1 MVENITS
8 LILKSIKNKELLNN
22 NNIYVNSIHTG
33 TFYQL
38 LNEIKPGLES
48 KLLKE
53 CPDLKESLKGQ
64 IARAA
69 KVTGLPETLITAV
82 GQVES
87 GLRHVNPQT
96 GQVVKS
102 PAGALGLMQLMPA
115 TAKELGVNVYEQA
128 ENILGGAKYLVLA
141 WQKFHGKL
149 ELVLAGYNAGINRV
163 QKAIQAAD
171 SASWE
176 VIKRQLP
183 QETQNYVAKVMSLLN
198 NLENPEPSPLNNRI
212 TPVNPLEIKPGWE
225 SKLLK
230 FSQSQLREIFSPQN
244 FLFDRQSIETVKTKE
259 GDLNLL
265 TGEEN
270 FIFTFLKGVNSDLW
284 SINRPVSLPK
294 LPLIIFSVLQ
304 EIPFKA
310 EKTIIILHLTP
321 ENLGSLV
328 IKVTKQEDKLT
339 ILFCTTNHNVKEIIE
354 ASFPQLK
361 EALFQQ
367 NLLLDKA
374 MVLIT
379 NQEEGR
385 GQNNY
390 SEGRWQTGQPYTSQK
405 VKTKEVSLSLLTGEE
420 NFMPK
425 ATTINYW
432 V

>member
-1 MVENITS
+1 
-8 LILKSIKNKELLNN
+8 
-22 NNIYVNSIHTG
+22 
-33 TFYQL
+33 
-38 LNEIKPGLES
+38 
-48 KLLKE
+48 
-53 CPDLKESLKGQ
+53 
-64 IARAA
+64 
-69 KVTGLPETLITAV
+69 
-82 GQVES
+82 
-87 GLRHVNPQT
+87 
-96 GQVVKS
+96 
-102 PAGALGLMQLMPA
+102 
-115 TAKELGVNVYEQA
+115 
-128 ENILGGAKYLVLA
+128 
-141 WQKFHGKL
+141 
-149 ELVLAGYNAGINRV
+149 
-163 QKAIQAAD
+163 
-171 SASWE
+171 
-176 VIKRQLP
+176 
-183 QETQNYVAKVMSLLN
+183 MSLLN